1 MKKKYISPDCTQV
14 RVHVESLLNT
24 ASIDNVETGGLN
36 HNIETDGEAE
46 DGDTS
51 DSRRYYDQWA
61 DEELE
66 DDLR

>member
-14 RVHVESLLNT
+14 RVHIESLLNT
-24 ASIDNVETGGLN
+24 ASIDYVDKGDLN
-36 HNIETDGEAE
+36 HDIETDGEAE

-51 DSRRYYDQWA
+51 DSRRYYDLWA

-66 DDLR
+66 EDF